1 MSASLPATM
10 TAAVLTGHGGL
21 EMIEVRDTVPL
32 PSLNAGDVLIRV
44 GACGMNNTDVNT
56 RTAWYSKGVSEGT
69 TAEGGAS
76 GFDESEDQDATWGGR
91 SLTFPRIQ
99 GADVVGRIVAVGQGV
114 DPGRVGERVLVDP
127 WLRDA
132 DDPLDREKAGYFGS
146 EHDGGYA
153 QFTAVPAVNAI
164 PVRSD
169 LSDLELA
176 TFPCSYSTAE
186 YMLTKARVGAGETV
200 LVTGAS
206 GGVGSALIQLSKRRG
221 ASVIAVAGASKLAA
235 VEAVGAD
242 HVISRDVPDLKA
254 AVRDLA
260 PGGLVDVAAD
270 IVGGEDFPLLIDLLV
285 RGGRYVTSGAIAG
298 PLVELDL
305 RTLYLRDLE
314 VLGATVMPAEVFTN
328 LVSYIERGE
337 IRPLLAETFSLGQIR
352 EAQAA
357 FLKKQHVGNFV
368 IDVGALG
375 Q

>member
-1 MSASLPATM
+1 MSETLPTTM

-21 EMIEVRDTVPL
+21 EMIEIRDDVPL
-32 PSLNAGDVLIRV
+32 PVLGAKEVLIRV

-56 RTAWYSKGVSEGT
+56 RTGWYSKGVSEGT
-69 TAEGGAS
+69 TAEGGAG
-76 GFDESEDQDATWGGR
+76 GFETSEDQDATWGGAP
-91 SLTFPRIQ
+91 LTFPRIQ
-99 GADVVGRIVAVGQGV
+99 GADVIGRIAAVGAGV
-114 DPGRVGERVLVDP
+114 DPARVGERVFVDP
-127 WLRDA
+127 WLRDR
-132 DDPLDREKAGYFGS
+132 DDPLDREKARYFGS

-153 QFTAVPAVNAI
+153 QYTAVPAVNAI
-164 PVRSD
+164 SIESD
-169 LSDLELA
+169 LSDPELA

-186 YMLTKARVGAGETV
+186 YMLTKARVTAGETV

-221 ASVIAVAGASKLAA
+221 AAVIAVAGASKLEA
-235 VEAVGAD
+235 VKAVGAD
-242 HVISRDVPDLKA
+242 QVIARNVPDLGA
-254 AVRDLA
+254 AVRA
-260 PGGLVDVAAD
+260 VVPGGKVDVAAD
-270 IVGGEDFPLLIDLLV
+270 IVGGEDYPTLLDLLK

-337 IRPLLAETFSLGQIR
+337 IRPLLAKTFPLSQIR
-352 EAQAA
+352 DAQAA

-368 IDVGALG
+368 ILVD